1 MKSLNKSAL
10 TAAILAT
17 SMMSTAAMAA
27 QKVGFVNVQGVFQSL
42 PQAAQI
48 QESIRTE
55 FKDQFEEVAR
65 LEKDIKYYLE
75 KQQRDAATMSDK
87 EKKELETKLI
97 SLRDDYQAKVQPLQQ
112 NAQRRQMEERNKIL
126 GLIKQSID
134 SIAAKEKYDLVL
146 NAEAVLYTADEKND
160 LSQQVID
167 QVSKIK

>member
-1 MKSLNKSAL
+1 ML
-10 TAAILAT
+10 TAAILGTA
-17 SMMSTAAMAA
+17 MMSSAAMAE
-27 QKVGFVNVQGVFQSL
+27 QKLGFVNVQGVFQAL

-48 QESIRTE
+48 QETIRTE
-55 FKDQFEEVAR
+55 FKDQFDEVAR

-97 SLRDDYQAKVQPLQQ
+97 SLRDDYQAKAQPLQQ

-126 GLIKQSID
+126 GLIKQDID
-134 SIAAKEKYDLVL
+134 SIAAKDKYDLVI
-146 NAEAVLYTADEKND
+146 NAEAVLYTADEKHD
-160 LSQQVID
+160 LSKQVID